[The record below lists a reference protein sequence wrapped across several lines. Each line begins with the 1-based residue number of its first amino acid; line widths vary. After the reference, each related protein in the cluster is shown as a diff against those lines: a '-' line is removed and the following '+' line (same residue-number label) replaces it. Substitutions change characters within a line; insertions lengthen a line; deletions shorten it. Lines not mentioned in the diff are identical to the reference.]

1 MNHLVENGTFLL
13 NQVNENP
20 GVTLALYY
28 VLPRCLMAM
37 SFVYVSNIV
46 NQVIRKSLKNA
57 MKMEEKAATDEMT
70 GLYNK
75 KYYSSDG
82 LFQSVLSFN
91 LLMYVS
97 EKLSPKSLI

>member
-1 MNHLVENGTFLL
+1 MVLLTTTSMNHLVENGTFLL

-57 MKMEEKAATDEMT
+57 MKMEEKAATDTIKTSCLRPLRKEHMITSRLPSFT
-70 GLYNK
+70 GTLT
-75 KYYSSDG
+75 
-82 LFQSVLSFN
+82 V
-91 LLMYVS
+91 
-97 EKLSPKSLI
+97 

>member
-37 SFVYVSNIV
+37 AFV
-46 NQVIRKSLKNA
+46 
-57 MKMEEKAATDEMT
+57 
-70 GLYNK
+70 
-75 KYYSSDG
+75 
-82 LFQSVLSFN
+82 
-91 LLMYVS
+91 
-97 EKLSPKSLI
+97 